1 MISIIIPA
9 YQEQENIGKTVA
21 YLRQAA
27 PTDHLAEII
36 VVDGGSQDATLL
48 AAANAG
54 AKAFTSPQK
63 GRAAQMNAG
72 AAIATGEILYFLHA
86 DSLPPPSFATDI
98 VQAIMQGYVAGCYR
112 LRFDHE
118 HWFLRANAWF
128 TRFNVN
134 AIRFGDQS
142 LFVQRGI
149 FNKTGGFKEHLV
161 VMEDQEIIGRIR
173 RQGRFKVMN
182 GYCTTSARKY
192 LENGLY
198 RMQIIFFIIWL
209 KYYLGYSQ
217 QHLVATYRR
226 LIKQHKV

>member
-9 YQEQENIGKTVA
+9 YQEEENIGQTVA

-27 PTDHLAEII
+27 AANQITEII
-36 VVDGGSQDATLL
+36 VVDGGSQDATLQK
-48 AAANAG
+48 AVEGG
-54 AKAFTSPQK
+54 AKAFVSPQK
-63 GRAAQMNAG
+63 GRAAQMNTG
-72 AAIATGEILYFLHA
+72 AAFAEGEILYFLHA
-86 DSLPPPSFATDI
+86 DSVPPSSFANDI
-98 VQAIMQGYVAGCYR
+98 LQALKQGYVAGCYR
-112 LRFDHE
+112 LKFDHN

-142 LFVQRGI
+142 LFVKREV
-149 FNKTGGFKEHLV
+149 FDRTGGFKEHLV

-173 RQGRFKVMN
+173 RHGRFKVLN

-192 LENGLY
+192 LDNGVY
-198 RMQIIFFIIWL
+198 RMQMLFFIIWL
-209 KYYLGYSQ
+209 KYYMGYSQ